1 MTLLIGGMILKGSSV
16 LGLFAEG
23 RRNPVLGW
31 MEVFSLETLCLC
43 HSCLRILLG
52 AKKNETTKINNKTSP
67 LLNTDSV
74 VYKIDVCW

>member
-23 RRNPVLGW
+23 RRDPVLGW

-43 HSCLRILLG
+43 HSCLRILHG
-52 AKKNETTKINNKTSP
+52 GKKMRRLKVIKNTLP

-74 VYKIDVCW
+74 VYKTDVCW